1 VNAHLTE
8 ECTMQK
14 LVISGEVERV
24 VVVVLDGLRPDAI
37 TAFGLSNVLR
47 LARNGAATLEGT
59 TVKPS
64 VTAAAMASLL
74 TGADPA
80 RHGLQCDRFHLPR
93 ATGPVHPMPRE
104 LARVGLPSSGFLG
117 HVPWMMRPVA
127 GRLARTLGFGH
138 WRFRGANAIEVLATA
153 KSALREQ
160 HRGLVVMHW
169 RDADRAGH
177 ESGWM
182 SPRYGEAAA
191 VLDTALGL
199 LMRVIDLGDPRTLLV
214 ALADHGGGGRAHRR
228 HDSDHHLDRTIPI
241 IFAGGGVRSGTFTP
255 GVQLLDVPPTVLS
268 VLGIVPPPS
277 YGGQSLVGMPTVIRT
292 PAINEVSNVAA

>member
-1 VNAHLTE
+1 MHR
-8 ECTMQK
+8 
-14 LVISGEVERV
+14 LVISGDVERV
-24 VVVVLDGLRPDAI
+24 IVVVLDGLRPDAI
-37 TAFGLSNVLR
+37 TQFGLSNVLR
-47 LARNGAATLEGT
+47 LARNGAATLQGT
-59 TVKPS
+59 TVAPS

-80 RHGLQCDRFHLPR
+80 RHGLQSDRFHLPR
-93 ATGPVHPMPRE
+93 ATGPTHPLPRE
-104 LARVGLPSSGFLG
+104 LARVGLPSSGFIG

-138 WRFRGANAIEVLATA
+138 WRFRGSNAIEVLATA

-160 HRGLVVMHW
+160 ARGLIVMHW

-199 LMRVIDLGDPRTLLV
+199 MMRLVDLSDPRSMVV
-214 ALADHGGGGRAHRR
+214 ALADHGGGGRALRR
-228 HDSDHHLDRTIPI
+228 HDSDHPEDRTIPI
-241 IFAGGGVRSGTFTP
+241 VFAGGAVRSGTLAAGTH
-255 GVQLLDVPPTVLS
+255 LLDVPATILA
-268 VLGIVPPPS
+268 VLGIVPPAS
-277 YGGQSLVGMPTVIRT
+277 YAGRSLIGA
-292 PAINEVSNVAA
+292 PAAVQTRALEEVSDAAA